1 MYILYVVNVKDNL
14 FIWKSMKQ
22 VFVSSFSKKQVTDQA
37 QLQTFILFFRDNYNM
52 LLISQLESFLPRPQ
66 ALCA

>member
-22 VFVSSFSKKQVTDQA
+22 VFVSSLSKKRVADQA
-37 QLQTFILFFRDNYNM
+37 ELQTFILF
-52 LLISQLESFLPRPQ
+52 LELITT
-66 ALCA
+66 CC